1 MRNNVKTG
9 KPRQFPL
16 DYQEAKEKI
25 REYQTL
31 YEENKIDIPS
41 VPGFCAFIGTDTG
54 KFVETINNPVAT
66 NNNLADLL
74 RAFGTWCDGVT
85 IDKCPAPIA
94 RLLLAQ
100 GFGGHNYTEKQEQ
113 NHNVKID
120 VKFGGKLDDPFG

>member
-1 MRNNVKTG
+1 MKKDITRG

-16 DYQEAKEKI
+16 DYKETKAKM
-25 REYQTL
+25 REYQIL
-31 YEENKIDIPS
+31 YERNQIDIPS

-54 KFVETINNPVAT
+54 KYMDTINNPVAT

-74 RAFGTWCDGVT
+74 RAFGTWCDGIT

-100 GFGGHNYTEKQEQ
+100 GFGGHNFTDKQEIKQ
-113 NHNVKID
+113 DTRITVD
-120 VKFGGKLDDPFG
+120 FGGNLDDPFG